1 MGLLGKC
8 YDDDD
13 DEEEDEEENKQRHAP
28 RMDISASGNEPLLPL
43 LPLSLPLLFI
53 FPTQLCLGGVRR
65 RSAATACA
73 ANATVAPVSRC
84 SCSHIVRTCAAECHA
99 RCCTL
104 LVFVISRDIG
114 GGYAS

>member
-43 LPLSLPLLFI
+43 LPLSLPLLFV

-65 RSAATACA
+65 RSAAT
-73 ANATVAPVSRC
+73 
-84 SCSHIVRTCAAECHA
+84 
-99 RCCTL
+99 
-104 LVFVISRDIG
+104 
-114 GGYAS
+114 